1 MSTDKKKKAKSK
13 KKTKSKKSSEKET
26 SIRDYGINDNE
37 DYVVVLKKD
46 GETKAYYPL
55 EVVGAEPSPPLD
67 ARFVAIAH
75 MLQDEV
81 SFNTAI
87 ARFREANGLTEEREV
102 VPEGSDKE

>member
-1 MSTDKKKKAKSK
+1 MSEKK
-13 KKTKSKKSSEKET
+13 KKTKSKKKTESKRSTKK
-26 SIRDYGINDNE
+26 SDKRDYNIDDNE
-37 DYVVVLKKD
+37 DYVIVLKKD

-55 EVVGAEPSPPLD
+55 ELIGVQPPPPMD

-87 ARFREANGLTEEREV
+87 ARFREANGLTEESTSV
-102 VPEGSDKE
+102 AEGSDKE

>member
-1 MSTDKKKKAKSK
+1 MSTKE
-13 KKTKSKKSSEKET
+13 KKTKSKKKSKSKKSTKKKAE
-26 SIRDYGINDNE
+26 SRDYSINDNE
-37 DYVVVLKKD
+37 DYTIVLKKD

-55 EVVGAEPSPPLD
+55 ELIGVDPAPPMD

-87 ARFREANGLTEEREV
+87 GRFREANGLTEENKI

>member
-1 MSTDKKKKAKSK
+1 MSTEKKKPKSK
-13 KKTKSKKSSEKET
+13 KKTPSKKSSKKKTPE
-26 SIRDYGINDNE
+26 RDYNISDNE

-46 GETKAYYPL
+46 GETKAFYPL
-55 EVVGAEPSPPLD
+55 ELVGADPSPPLD

-87 ARFREANGLTEEREV
+87 ARFREANGLVEENEV
-102 VPEGSDKE
+102 VPEGSD

>member
-1 MSTDKKKKAKSK
+1 MLALKH
-13 KKTKSKKSSEKET
+13 ERQRLLKET
-26 SIRDYGINDNE
+26 TAAAKKRKKNQKMK
-37 DYVVVLKKD
+37 VKKD

-55 EVVGAEPSPPLD
+55 ELVGAQPSPPLD

-87 ARFREANGLTEEREV
+87 ARFREANGLTEENEV

>member
-1 MSTDKKKKAKSK
+1 MSTKEKKTKSK
-13 KKTKSKKSSEKET
+13 KKTKNKKAES
-26 SIRDYGINDNE
+26 RDYNINDNE
-37 DYVVVLKKD
+37 DYTIVLKKS
-46 GETKAYYPL
+46 GETNAFYPL
-55 EVVGAEPSPPLD
+55 ELIGAEPSPPMD

-87 ARFREANGLTEEREV
+87 GRFREANGLTEENEV

>member
-1 MSTDKKKKAKSK
+1 MSTDKKKKTTK
-13 KKTKSKKSSEKET
+13 KKTKSKKSTKKAEK
-26 SIRDYGINDNE
+26 RDYNIDDDK
-37 DYVVVLKKD
+37 DYVIVLKKD

-55 EVVGAEPSPPLD
+55 ELVGAQPAPPMD

-87 ARFREANGLTEEREV
+87 ARFREANGLTEENTGV
-102 VPEGSDKE
+102 SEGSDKE

>member
-1 MSTDKKKKAKSK
+1 MSTEKKKPKSK
-13 KKTKSKKSSEKET
+13 KKTPSKKSSKKKTPE
-26 SIRDYGINDNE
+26 RDYNISDNE

-46 GETKAYYPL
+46 GETKAFYPL
-55 EVVGAEPSPPLD
+55 ELVGADPSPPLD

-87 ARFREANGLTEEREV
+87 ARFREANGLVEENEV
-102 VPEGSDKE
+102 VAEGSD

>member
-1 MSTDKKKKAKSK
+1 MSTEKKKPKSK
-13 KKTKSKKSSEKET
+13 KKTPTKKSSKKKTPE
-26 SIRDYGINDNE
+26 RDYNISDNE

-46 GETKAYYPL
+46 GETKAFYPL
-55 EVVGAEPSPPLD
+55 ELVGADPSPPLD

-87 ARFREANGLTEEREV
+87 ARFREANGLVEENEV
-102 VPEGSDKE
+102 VPEGSD